1 LSAKLNKIISIL
13 KKLFQLLLISVCGY
27 FVILVLA
34 ILWTFEV
41 KLHRWPVFIYSAPF
55 SFQVGDD
62 INRIRL
68 FERLGRQGY
77 SESVVPVPE
86 PGEWSRSGSGI
97 TIFLKSSPF
106 AGAGIVS
113 GPLSLTLDWDRITSM
128 RLMRSLEEVNRV
140 TLEPELIHV
149 ISASGFSQEL
159 CRPVP
164 LEEIPPMLVDA
175 ILLTEDSRFFSHNG
189 IDIDSIRQ
197 AFMTNLKAWRYVQG
211 GSTIPQQ
218 LIRMVMLSP
227 EKTLGR
233 KINEVFLALTADALY
248 SKQTILQAY
257 LNRLYYGQWGPYPI
271 KGISEAARHFFG
283 KALGELDSAE
293 CALLAAM
300 IRAPSVINPYRH
312 PERALARRNMVLA
325 LLFKAGK
332 ITRETYD
339 EAIARPVIMRKPG
352 QTQVKAS
359 MFVELI
365 KDRLPAQIPG
375 TGPKNLRQDVLTSLD
390 PLIQSDS
397 ERLLRPLG
405 EASYQ
410 THFLLI
416 EPRSGEIKAFIAPSA
431 ENRWSGGGTGVE
443 TVLPFIIA
451 PALVPDDPSH
461 PKYTL
466 TSTFFVSSKPGG
478 LVTFREAYR
487 NDRSLLLRN
496 LLDSSGVDKIVQT
509 LREFGVPARKA
520 PGGGVIMDPI
530 YPLDLAQSYALMAT
544 LGNAGKIN
552 PGVRIVNWTPPVEVP
567 AKNGISIKSAAIY
580 MTNHLMKLSAGGSV
594 EGNSSDVT
602 KQRPSVFSARDEEGI
617 WGVAY
622 RNDALLVIRLP
633 GNPLNDTRLTKLMS
647 RLLPAPGQAQDSDGS
662 IPDGLVFRNIC
673 IESGL
678 LSTSICPNTV
688 KDPFFKGTQP
698 VEWCPYRHDHKP
710 TRPVNPQSKRP

>member
-1 LSAKLNKIISIL
+1 MSVKLNRIVSIL
-13 KKLFQLLLISVCGY
+13 KKLFQLLLIFVCGY
-27 FVILVLA
+27 FIILVLA

-41 KLHRWPVFIYSAPF
+41 KLYRWPIFIYSAPF

-77 SESVVPVPE
+77 LESVVPVPE

-106 AGAGIVS
+106 AGEEIAS
-113 GPLSLTLDWDRITSM
+113 GPVSLTLDWDRITSI
-128 RLMRSLEEVNRV
+128 RLMRSLQEVNRI
-140 TLEPELIHV
+140 TLEPELIYV

-159 CRPVP
+159 CRPVS

-175 ILLTEDSRFFSHNG
+175 ILLTEDSRFFSHSG

-197 AFMTNLKAWRYVQG
+197 AFMTNIKAWRYVQG

-248 SKQTILQAY
+248 RKETILQAY
-257 LNRLYYGQWGPYPI
+257 LNRLYFGQWGPYPI

-283 KALGELDSAE
+283 KALGELDPAE

-339 EAIARPVIMRKPG
+339 EAIVRPVIMRKPG

-359 MFVELI
+359 MFVDLVR
-365 KDRLPAQIPG
+365 DGLPAQIPG
-375 TGPKNLRQDVLTSLD
+375 AGPKNLRQDVLTSLD
-390 PLIQSDS
+390 ALIQSDS

-410 THFLLI
+410 THFLLT
-416 EPRSGEIKAFIAPSA
+416 EPRSGEIKAFIAPSG
-431 ENRWSGGGTGVE
+431 ETRWSGGGTNVE

-451 PALVPDDPSH
+451 PALVPEDPAH

-466 TSTFFVSSKPGG
+466 TSTFFVSSRPGG

-487 NDRSLLLRN
+487 NDRSILLRN
-496 LLDSSGVDKIVQT
+496 LIDSAGTDKLVQT
-509 LREFGVPARKA
+509 LREFGAPVRKA
-520 PGGGVIMDPI
+520 PGGGIIMDTV

-552 PGVRIVNWTPPVEVP
+552 PGVRIPNLTLPVDVSG
-567 AKNGISIKSAAIY
+567 KKSISVRLAAIY
-580 MTNHLMKLSAGGSV
+580 MTNHLMKLSDVRSV
-594 EGNSSDVT
+594 ERSPSDNI
-602 KQRPSVFSARDEEGI
+602 KQLPSFFITRDDQGI

-622 RNDALLVIRLP
+622 RNDALLIIRLP
-633 GNPLNDTRLTKLMS
+633 GNPLNDARLTKLMS
-647 RLLPAPGQAQDSDGS
+647 RLLPAPGHAQDSGGS
-662 IPDGLVFRNIC
+662 IPEGLVFRNIC

-678 LSTSICPNTV
+678 LSTSTCPNTV
-688 KDPFFKGTQP
+688 KEPFFKGTQP
-698 VEWCPYRHDHKP
+698 VEWCPYRHDP
-710 TRPVNPQSKRP
+710 TPARPVNSQSKKP